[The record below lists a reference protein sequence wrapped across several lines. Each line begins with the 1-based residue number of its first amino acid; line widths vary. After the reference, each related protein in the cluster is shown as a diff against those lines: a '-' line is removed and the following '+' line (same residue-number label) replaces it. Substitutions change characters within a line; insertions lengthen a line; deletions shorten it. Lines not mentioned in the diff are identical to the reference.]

1 MNIDDLF
8 TKSSLI
14 IYSVFIYILISLI
27 ILYASII
34 AQILKINPINVKL
47 SIKDLIIISL
57 NINSKLS
64 MKDLYS
70 SSLSKSLQYKK
81 LLNYR
86 LPKFEIYKKL
96 IKKLYNNGLIN
107 FSISKTNIIELYL
120 SDKGMQEYNYLM
132 HNINQLYYGNH

>member
-1 MNIDDLF
+1 MQAE
-8 TKSSLI
+8 S
-14 IYSVFIYILISLI
+14 
-27 ILYASII
+27 

-107 FSISKTNIIELYL
+107 FSVSKTNIIELYL

>member
-1 MNIDDLF
+1 MQAE
-8 TKSSLI
+8 T
-14 IYSVFIYILISLI
+14 V
-27 ILYASII
+27 
-34 AQILKINPINVKL
+34 QILKTNPINIKL

-70 SSLSKSLQYKK
+70 SSLSKSLQYRK

-107 FSISKTNIIELYL
+107 FSVSKTNIIELYL

-132 HNINQLYYGNH
+132 QHINHLYYGDH

>member
-1 MNIDDLF
+1 MQAE
-8 TKSSLI
+8 TT
-14 IYSVFIYILISLI
+14 
-27 ILYASII
+27 
-34 AQILKINPINVKL
+34 QILRINPIDIKL

-70 SSLSKSLQYKK
+70 NSLSKSLQYKK
-81 LLNYR
+81 LLNYK

-107 FSISKTNIIELYL
+107 FSVSKTNIVELYL

-132 HNINQLYYGNH
+132 NNINQLNYGNH